1 MVDVWHTASYADC
14 SLSRGFRS
22 INALL
27 AANVCKGKIH
37 IAHFLKFVK
46 VNSTRDEIGV
56 DFSFSIKAIV
66 NKYFYRGQTID
77 KKLILEYNRN
87 VILARSLKIIILLI
101 MF

>member
-56 DFSFSIKAIV
+56 DFSFSIKALKKMGKLELIQ
-66 NKYFYRGQTID
+66 YF
-77 KKLILEYNRN
+77 KS
-87 VILARSLKIIILLI
+87 LATMVK
-101 MF
+101 